1 MATVITTIYEDGV
14 FKPLRK
20 VNLKNHQRVQITIN
34 SQVSAEPSFKEE
46 VTSSELGN
54 FILAYLSG
62 KIKPDKNAEERIKAI
77 SDRITGKLPYRNVDE
92 AMKNIR
98 RRRG

>member
-34 SQVSAEPSFKEE
+34 SIDKTTKDTIKERSIMELAGLGKEIWKGTDIENYIKEE
-46 VTSSELGN
+46 RNSW
-54 FILAYLSG
+54 
-62 KIKPDKNAEERIKAI
+62 DRRIK
-77 SDRITGKLPYRNVDE
+77 
-92 AMKNIR
+92 
-98 RRRG
+98 

>member
-34 SQVSAEPSFKEE
+34 SQVSVEPSF
-46 VTSSELGN
+46 VVFL
-54 FILAYLSG
+54 
-62 KIKPDKNAEERIKAI
+62 
-77 SDRITGKLPYRNVDE
+77 
-92 AMKNIR
+92 
-98 RRRG
+98 

>member
-34 SQVSAEPSFKEE
+34 SIDKTTKDTIKERSIMELAGLGKEIWKGEDIENYIKEE
-46 VTSSELGN
+46 RNSW
-54 FILAYLSG
+54 
-62 KIKPDKNAEERIKAI
+62 DRRIK
-77 SDRITGKLPYRNVDE
+77 
-92 AMKNIR
+92 
-98 RRRG
+98 